1 MTDDELDRLLRD
13 CPLLWHMAEA
23 GSWPS
28 IREHGLLSTSRLLDR
43 LGVAGAARE
52 AIESRRRP
60 AAVPLAGPDGTVLI
74 RDNKPLNDTR
84 LARCLDDG
92 LTPRDWY
99 RLLNARAFFWLR
111 RERLL
116 TLMRAYPGQDHDVL
130 EVDAAA
136 LVAAHRDR
144 ITLSPIN
151 SGAIGRAAARRGL
164 ETFRP
169 IASYP
174 YGRYRAMRGPRDR
187 VVELAVEGGVPDVA
201 RFVRRVVRMRDGVEE
216 GVVWDR
222 PEVGPGLASDGVRA

>member
-1 MTDDELDRLLRD
+1 MTDEDLARLLRD
-13 CPLLWHMAEA
+13 CPTLWHMAEA

-43 LGVAGAARE
+43 LGLTGAARE
-52 AIESRRRP
+52 AVESRRRP
-60 AAVPLAGPDGTVLI
+60 EAVALSGPGGMVLI
-74 RDNKPLNDTR
+74 RDNKPLSDAG

-92 LTPRDWY
+92 LTPQDWY

-111 RERLL
+111 PERIL
-116 TLMRAYPGQDHDVL
+116 TLMRAYPGQPHDVL
-130 EVDAAA
+130 EVEAAP

-151 SGAIGRAAARRGL
+151 SGAIGRAAARRGRD
-164 ETFRP
+164 TFLP
-169 IASYP
+169 IAAYP
-174 YGRYRAMRGPRDR
+174 YEHYRTRRGPRDR

-216 GVVWDR
+216 GVVWED
-222 PEVGPGLASDGVRA
+222 PEVGPGLASGGVRA